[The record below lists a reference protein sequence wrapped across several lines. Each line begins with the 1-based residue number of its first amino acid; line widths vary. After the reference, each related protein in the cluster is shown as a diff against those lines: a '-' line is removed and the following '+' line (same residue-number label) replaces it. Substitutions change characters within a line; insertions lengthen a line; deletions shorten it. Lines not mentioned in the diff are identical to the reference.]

1 MSNKHHKVLEQIF
14 SHPISM
20 NIDWKD
26 IEHLL
31 ESLGGE
37 LDTTHHSHVKVHLAG
52 KSFSFNKPR
61 HSKLEDKNELLAL
74 QHFLKDAGFAPA
86 NH

>member
-26 IEHLL
+26 
-31 ESLGGE
+31 
-37 LDTTHHSHVKVHLAG
+37 KVHLAG
-52 KSFSFNKPR
+52 KSFTFNKPH
-61 HSKLEDKNELLAL
+61 HSKLENKDELLAL
-74 QHFLKDAGFAPA
+74 QHFLKDAGFAP
-86 NH
+86 